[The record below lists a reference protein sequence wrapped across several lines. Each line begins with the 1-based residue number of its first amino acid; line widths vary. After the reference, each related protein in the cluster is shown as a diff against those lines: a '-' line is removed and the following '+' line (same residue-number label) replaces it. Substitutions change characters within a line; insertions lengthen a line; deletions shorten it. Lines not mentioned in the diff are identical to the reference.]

1 MLEDTNSLDGAQ
13 MADITAFFADSPR
26 QKLVLHSKTLF
37 WKVFFIKLCIKILLS
52 TQSEGYHTAGDRART
67 FTAQEV
73 KRWGYIWFSSIPDKV
88 FRNFRLFWIFPS
100 YTQMQDDHMHHDGTS
115 ILTFCQQRLYTCKKP
130 QFLFLCQN
138 YLVDPQLASWGN
150 STIEACNKM
159 HVSNTDTCIFC
170 LKMAKQF
177 HLIVL

>member
-1 MLEDTNSLDGAQ
+1 
-13 MADITAFFADSPR
+13 MADIIAFFAESLR
-26 QKLVLHSKTLF
+26 QKLVLHRKTLF

-52 TQSEGYHTAGDRART
+52 TQSEGYHTAGDHVRT

-73 KRWGYIWFSSIPDKV
+73 KQWGYIWFSCIPDKV

-100 YTQMQDDHMHHDGTS
+100 YTQMQDDHAHHDGTS
-115 ILTFCQQRLYTCKKP
+115 FWRFVNKDYVKSHSFYFCVKLLSRP
-130 QFLFLCQN
+130 A
-138 YLVDPQLASWGN
+138 LASWGN
-150 STIEACNKM
+150 SNIEARNKT
-159 HVSNTDTCIFC
+159 HVSNTDTCIPC